1 MSLLLLHPV
10 VVFVISFLVLWLAA
24 VLGLHLKKATGFDQE
39 KRSDFGL
46 IQAATLTLLGLLI
59 GFSFSMAVGRYDQRK
74 NYEEAEANAIG
85 TEYLRADLLA
95 PADRD
100 KIRGLLKKYT
110 ELRIRYYQAELDRV
124 DSIDTQT
131 AQLQGELWSAVVGPA
146 GQKPD
151 PVVALVVSGMNDVIN
166 AQGYTLAAWRYH
178 VPLSAMALM
187 VGIAALCNVLV
198 GYGSS
203 SVGPSRLLL
212 MVLPLF
218 VATTFMLIYDIDSPR
233 RGLVRV
239 VPANLESLLA
249 SLQAQ

>member
-1 MSLLLLHPV
+1 MFFLFLHPV
-10 VVFVISFLVLWLAA
+10 AVFVVSFLVLWLAA
-24 VLGLHLKKATGFDQE
+24 VVGVHLKKATGFDQE

-74 NYEEAEANAIG
+74 NFEEAEANAIG

-95 PADRD
+95 TPDRD
-100 KIRGLLKKYT
+100 RIRGLLKKYT
-110 ELRIRYYQAELDRV
+110 ELRIRYYLAELDGV
-124 DSIDTQT
+124 ESIDART

-178 VPLSAMALM
+178 VPLSAMGLM
-187 VGIAALCNVLV
+187 VLIAALCNVLV

-203 SVGPSRLLL
+203 SVASSRVLL
-212 MVLPLF
+212 MILPLF
-218 VATTFMLIYDIDSPR
+218 VATTFMLMYDIDSPR
-233 RGLVRV
+233 RGLIRV
-239 VPANLESLLA
+239 APTNLESLLA

>member
-1 MSLLLLHPV
+1 
-10 VVFVISFLVLWLAA
+10 
-24 VLGLHLKKATGFDQE
+24 
-39 KRSDFGL
+39 
-46 IQAATLTLLGLLI
+46 
-59 GFSFSMAVGRYDQRK
+59 
-74 NYEEAEANAIG
+74 
-85 TEYLRADLLA
+85 
-95 PADRD
+95 
-100 KIRGLLKKYT
+100 
-110 ELRIRYYQAELDRV
+110 
-124 DSIDTQT
+124 
-131 AQLQGELWSAVVGPA
+131 LQGELWSAVVGPA

-151 PVVALVVSGMNDVIN
+151 PVVALVVSGMSDVIN

>member
-1 MSLLLLHPV
+1 MSFLLLHPV
-10 VVFVISFLVLWLAA
+10 VVFVISFVVLWLAA

-151 PVVALVVSGMNDVIN
+151 PVIALVVSGMNDVIN
-166 AQGYTLAAWRYH
+166 AQGYALAAWRYH

-187 VGIAALCNVLV
+187 VCIAALCNVLV

-203 SVGPSRLLL
+203 SVAPSRLLL
-212 MVLPLF
+212 MVLPLY
-218 VATTFMLIYDIDSPR
+218 VATTYM
-233 RGLVRV
+233 
-239 VPANLESLLA
+239 
-249 SLQAQ
+249 